1 MSNLNDFNREAKAA
15 LWVVLQWLLLAVPTG
30 LVCGVVGT
38 AFHLSVEYVTELRA
52 AQSWLLLCLPLAGL
66 AIVALYKV
74 TKCEGVGTNN
84 VIRAVQ
90 SGEPVSPLLVPAI
103 FLGTVLT
110 HLCGGSA
117 GREGAAL
124 QMGGS
129 IGWNVGKLLHLS
141 DYVRRTATISGMAA
155 FFSALFGTPLTAALF
170 AMMVEDVGLTFTSA
184 FMPAFTSALIAYGV
198 SLFFGIAPT
207 NFVLNSIPHLTLETA
222 LQTALLGIACAAVT
236 RLFCWTLHTLEHG
249 IPKRIPNPWL
259 RAFAGGAAVVAF
271 SYLFG
276 VGRYNGAGM
285 AVIAD
290 AVEQGAALPW
300 DFLCKIFLTALTLAV
315 GFKGGEVGLTFT
327 SAFMPAFTSALIAYG
342 VSLFFGIAPTNFV
355 LNSIPHLTLET
366 ALQTALLGIACAAV
380 TRLFC
385 WTLHTLEHG
394 IPKRIP
400 NPWLRAFAGGAAVV
414 AFSYLFGVGRY
425 NGAGMAVIADAVEQG
440 AALPWDFLCKIF
452 LTALTLAVGFKGGE
466 VVPSFFIGA
475 TFGCVAGP
483 LLGLPAGFS
492 GAIGLVCVFCGAT
505 NALIPSILL
514 GFELFGGQ
522 GLELIALGCGVCYML
537 SGHHGLYI
545 SQTFVTNK
553 LRPEYASHKW
563 QIKLKKKEE

>member
-15 LWVVLQWLLLAVPTG
+15 LWVALQWLLLAVPTG
-30 LVCGVVGT
+30 LVCGAVGT

-290 AVEQGAALPW
+290 AVEQG
-300 DFLCKIFLTALTLAV
+300 T
-315 GFKGGEVGLTFT
+315 
-327 SAFMPAFTSALIAYG
+327 
-342 VSLFFGIAPTNFV
+342 
-355 LNSIPHLTLET
+355 
-366 ALQTALLGIACAAV
+366 
-380 TRLFC
+380 
-385 WTLHTLEHG
+385 
-394 IPKRIP
+394 
-400 NPWLRAFAGGAAVV
+400 
-414 AFSYLFGVGRY
+414 
-425 NGAGMAVIADAVEQG
+425 
-440 AALPWDFLCKIF
+440 ALPWDFLCKIF

-466 VVPSFFIGA
+466 VVPSFYIGA

-483 LLGLPAGFS
+483 LLGLPAGFA

-537 SGHHGLYI
+537 SGHHGLYS

-563 QIKLKKKEE
+563 RVKLKKKEERFFADFRRGELDFLPPSCYNQRSFILTKAMMRTNRSSFPMTQRGLPRIPGAASSLPCIGLLPPQSAEENLCRVRPLQHSEWRVLKGTQFGWNRGTREIFRRFIP

>member
-30 LVCGVVGT
+30 LVCGAVGT

-290 AVEQGAALPW
+290 AVEQGSRAAL
-300 DFLCKIFLTALTLAV
+300 
-315 GFKGGEVGLTFT
+315 GFC
-327 SAFMPAFTSALIAYG
+327 
-342 VSLFFGIAPTNFV
+342 
-355 LNSIPHLTLET
+355 
-366 ALQTALLGIACAAV
+366 LQDL
-380 TRLFC
+380 
-385 WTLHTLEHG
+385 
-394 IPKRIP
+394 PD
-400 NPWLRAFAGGAAVV
+400 RADAGGGLQRRRGGPKFLHRGDLWLHRRAMAGPARRVCRCHRSGLRVLRSHKRPDPLHPAGIRAVWR
-414 AFSYLFGVGRY
+414 A
-425 NGAGMAVIADAVEQG
+425 GAGAYCAGLRRVLHALGPPRPLQQPDLCHQQ
-440 AALPWDFLCKIF
+440 AAAGVRLPQ
-452 LTALTLAVGFKGGE
+452 
-466 VVPSFFIGA
+466 
-475 TFGCVAGP
+475 VAGQ
-483 LLGLPAGFS
+483 AEEKRRMIFRRFS
-492 GAIGLVCVFCGAT
+492 PRRA
-505 NALIPSILL
+505 
-514 GFELFGGQ
+514 
-522 GLELIALGCGVCYML
+522 
-537 SGHHGLYI
+537 
-545 SQTFVTNK
+545 
-553 LRPEYASHKW
+553 
-563 QIKLKKKEE
+563 

>member
-1 MSNLNDFNREAKAA
+1 MSNWNEFNHNAKAA
-15 LWVVLQWLLLAVPTG
+15 LWEAVQWLLRAVPIG
-30 LVCGVVGT
+30 LVCGIVGT

-52 AQSWLLLCLPLAGL
+52 AQPWLLFCLPVAGL
-66 AIVALYKV
+66 AIVALYKI

-90 SGEPVSPLLVPAI
+90 SGEPVSILLVPAI

-129 IGWNVGKLLHLS
+129 IGWNMGRLLRLS
-141 DYVRRTATISGMAA
+141 DHARRTATLSGMAA

-184 FMPAFTSALIAYGV
+184 FVPAFTSALIAYGV
-198 SLFFGIAPT
+198 SVSCGLSPTGFAVTAPE
-207 NFVLNSIPHLTLETA
+207 LTLVTA
-222 LQTALLGIACAAVT
+222 LQAAALGLLCALVS
-236 RLFCWTLHTLEHG
+236 RLFCWTLHTLEHE
-249 IPKRIPNPWL
+249 IPKRVPNPWV
-259 RAFAGGAAVVAF
+259 RVAGGAVAVVAF

-285 AVIAD
+285 GVITA
-290 AVEQGAALPW
+290 AVEQGSALPW
-300 DFLCKIFLTALTLAV
+300 DFV
-315 GFKGGEVGLTFT
+315 
-327 SAFMPAFTSALIAYG
+327 
-342 VSLFFGIAPTNFV
+342 
-355 LNSIPHLTLET
+355 
-366 ALQTALLGIACAAV
+366 
-380 TRLFC
+380 
-385 WTLHTLEHG
+385 
-394 IPKRIP
+394 
-400 NPWLRAFAGGAAVV
+400 
-414 AFSYLFGVGRY
+414 
-425 NGAGMAVIADAVEQG
+425 
-440 AALPWDFLCKIF
+440 CKIF

-475 TFGCVAGP
+475 TFGCVVGP
-483 LLGLPAGFS
+483 LLGLPAGF
-492 GAIGLVCVFCGAT
+492 AAAVGLVSVFCGAT

-514 GFELFGGQ
+514 GFELFSGQ

-537 SGHHGLYI
+537 SGHHGLYS

-563 QIKLKKKEE
+563 RVKLKQKEE